1 MFFFRRKREAV
12 SSEVPKTY
20 VYWLVEDAEDGYY
33 FELNY
38 SGEVGD
44 HDFPAICSQI
54 LCDLFSEY
62 WVSIWIDDPHT
73 RNFLLPDGERSGKK
87 ECFSTAFSRYL
98 RRSNTQIPVL
108 FYKKAEMVSFS
119 EGICLPVLNS
129 YLSDISPEFP
139 VRCFHFYG
147 YETPFEP
154 TNDFEKEKQ
163 RKETLPHA
171 AMAEYGECLGSD
183 HLYFYAAVSECEK
196 NALRET
202 VKRACAAYG
211 KELHIYSKSVE

>member
-1 MFFFRRKREAV
+1 MFFFRR
-12 SSEVPKTY
+12 
-20 VYWLVEDAEDGYY
+20 
-33 FELNY
+33 
-38 SGEVGD
+38 
-44 HDFPAICSQI
+44 
-54 LCDLFSEY
+54 
-62 WVSIWIDDPHT
+62 
-73 RNFLLPDGERSGKK
+73 KK

-154 TNDFEKEKQ
+154 ANDFKKEKQ
-163 RKETLPHA
+163 RRETLPHMV
-171 AMAEYGECLGSD
+171 MAEYGECIGSD
-183 HLYFYAAVSECEK
+183 HLYFFAATASDRDK
-196 NALRET
+196 KAFRET
-202 VKRACAAYG
+202 VERACAAYG
-211 KELHIYSKSVE
+211 KELRIY

>member
-1 MFFFRRKREAV
+1 MKYDIEVTLCSFSGAKKEAV
-12 SSEVPKTY
+12 TSEIPTTY
-20 VYWLVEDAEDGYY
+20 VYWLLEDTEDGYY

-62 WVSIWIDDPHT
+62 WVSIWIHDSYT
-73 RNFLLPDGERSGKK
+73 RNFLLPDGERGGKK
-87 ECFSTAFSRYL
+87 ECFSAAFSRYL
-98 RRSNTQIPVL
+98 RRSNIQIPVL
-108 FYKKAEMVSFS
+108 FYKKDEMVSFS
-119 EGICLPVLNS
+119 KGICLPILNS

-139 VRCFHFYG
+139 VRCFRFYG

-171 AMAEYGECLGSD
+171 AMAEYGECIGSD
-183 HLYFYAAVSECEK
+183 HLYFFAAVSECEK
-196 NALRET
+196 THFGR
-202 VKRACAAYG
+202 R
-211 KELHIYSKSVE
+211 